1 MLKRRPLFL
10 GERQR
15 APPRF
20 KILLL
25 VFKDSPRACRPFPSP
40 SRAQTAT
47 EKIER
52 IHLPIFIPDPIPVYH
67 WPTSASAP
75 TSCVLPCFQTFLSRE
90 PLSTAA
96 PRDDGPPPFCIS
108 TSYWQIGPGT
118 RPTRSGSA
126 ALCQGSGS
134 GPRRSRGDPL
144 SLSLF
149 LPLPC
154 HFIVTFHEMSKTRTY
169 VSIFLVSEGGG
180 GEFVDVEVHSTTAL
194 SINVRCVHESR

>member
-40 SRAQTAT
+40 SRAQPAT

-144 SLSLF
+144 SLSLPSPL
-149 LPLPC
+149 LPFYRHLSRD
-154 HFIVTFHEMSKTRTY
+154 VQNTY
-169 VSIFLVSEGGG
+169 VRFDLSSLGGRRRRICG
-180 GEFVDVEVHSTTAL
+180 CRGAL
-194 SINVRCVHESR
+194 NNRTLD